1 MSLQTWGSK
10 NDYQEEEDYITQVK
24 RENYL
29 KQLKYRRELQNQMIY
44 QEKIKRQ
51 SFENQL
57 KDTELVNDILLRI
70 EQEDQRETLQQKE
83 KCKAIQ
89 EDIKNYELMQDI
101 WKKKYL
107 ERLGEEE
114 IKRMDYFSAKQQE
127 LLIREKTKT
136 ERETNREKYLIRI
149 SNELEMKKLITVFIE
164 ETKHLISSA
173 NIAENEDY
181 QIKKARE
188 DKLKN
193 KQALYAVLMEQ
204 MREKKERNAKEKE
217 IERVQHEKYFQEVNN
232 REILRRNAE
241 NERWQNAILVR
252 KENER
257 LMLEKRQQCAE
268 AKLANVKLKEN
279 IIKNHQEFQVLLNE
293 NKTEMLHK
301 HFHELTAFLPKKTLT
316 NELSSLPEDS
326 FQF

>member
-1 MSLQTWGSK
+1 MSLQTWSSK

-29 KQLKYRRELQNQMIY
+29 KKLKYRRELQNQMIY

-89 EDIKNYELMQDI
+89 KDIKNYELMQDF

-114 IKRMDYFSAKQQE
+114 IKRMDYFSAKQKE
-127 LLIREKTKT
+127 RLIREKIKT
-136 ERETNREKYLIRI
+136 EREINREKYLIRI
-149 SNELEMKKLITVFIE
+149 SNKLEMKKLIAVFIE
-164 ETKHLISSA
+164 ETKHLISNA
-173 NIAENEDY
+173 NIAQNEDY

-257 LMLEKRQQCAE
+257 LMLEKRQQYAE
-268 AKLANVKLKEN
+268 AKLANIKLKEN
-279 IIKNHQEFQVLLNE
+279 INKNHQEFQVLLNE
-293 NKTEMLHK
+293 NKTEMLQK
-301 HFHELTAFLPKKTLT
+301 HFLELTAFLPKKTLT
-316 NELSSLPEDS
+316 NEISSLP
-326 FQF
+326 QF